1 MKQQEF
7 FFSRYHVNILLN
19 IKNRE
24 HNQKDI
30 KTNNTKVA
38 RYT

>member
-1 MKQQEF
+1 MIK
-7 FFSRYHVNILLN
+7 HILLN
-19 IKNRE
+19 FKNRE